1 MDYPILSDADGTVAQ
16 AYGVRVPVV
25 GVASRWTFY
34 IGKDGR
40 VVDIDKNVKA
50 ATHGQAVAAR
60 LKELQVPRRT
70 GARQ

>member
-1 MDYPILSDADGTVAQ
+1 LDYPILSDADGTVAQ

-34 IGKDGR
+34 IGKDGLI
-40 VVDIDKNVKA
+40 VDIDKHVKA

-60 LKELQVPRRT
+60 LEELEVPRRT
-70 GARQ
+70 RARQ

>member
-1 MDYPILSDADGTVAQ
+1 
-16 AYGVRVPVV
+16 
-25 GVASRWTFY
+25 
-34 IGKDGR
+34 